1 MATIP
6 KKVKVASNPKRHAAP
21 RKGGHMKN
29 ETKKRAAGGKKKSN
43 PHRKAKRR
51 NPGMMAAFGSPKE
64 LITSGVA
71 GLASAVATRQ
81 IPQMI
86 LGAANTGWEGYLANL
101 ATAGVSAWLAS
112 SFAGPAAG
120 KGALVGGLVIV
131 LDRFLTDQVSPL
143 GPYLQLSGVGDAT
156 AYSKLGTIRN
166 GYFTR
171 PAIQNADGSM
181 FIPDPYTDQAVQA
194 VLAKYPGIAAPMA
207 QAMAGRM
214 GAVNPSSLRRHTAAG
229 SALSS
234 RFQGR
239 FNQ

>member
-6 KKVKVASNPKRHAAP
+6 KKVKVASNPKRPAAQK
-21 RKGGHMKN
+21 KGGHMKN
-29 ETKKRAAGGKKKSN
+29 ATKKKAAGKKKN
-43 PHRKAKRR
+43 PARKPKRR
-51 NPGMMAAFGSPKE
+51 NPGTLGAVLGSPKE

-81 IPQMI
+81 LPQMI

-101 ATAGVSAWLAS
+101 ATAGVSAWLAGT
-112 SFAGPAAG
+112 FAGPAAG

-181 FIPDPYTDQAVQA
+181 YIPDPYTDQAVQA
-194 VLAKYPGIAAPMA
+194 VLAKYPQIAAPMA

-229 SALSS
+229 SVLSS